1 MSAAGVVQQK
11 QRLRNHG
18 VVQEAAC
25 KSVEAPMAKFF
36 DEMLAHV
43 RSLTG
48 MRIPFLSVSTAFA
61 GMIFA
66 PAVLLLQLTVEDVTG
81 TYDRI
86 VDLVGNRTPSNWRRL
101 DISFLSGTAMTSPR
115 CGDVI
120 RCQTPSRN
128 GCHASCSACSAFH
141 AAVAASARK
150 GSSPSCRRSGN
161 VTWKSWFRC
170 LKPVPSDL
178 PLCSTS
184 RVFQQFLMR

>member
-1 MSAAGVVQQK
+1 
-11 QRLRNHG
+11 
-18 VVQEAAC
+18 
-25 KSVEAPMAKFF
+25 MAKFF

-101 DISFLSGTAMTSPR
+101 DS
-115 CGDVI
+115 
-120 RCQTPSRN
+120 SRTDRPN
-128 GCHASCSACSAFH
+128 RSNWANWIDWPHWPNRPNWANWFARSA
-141 AAVAASARK
+141 
-150 GSSPSCRRSGN
+150 G
-161 VTWKSWFRC
+161 
-170 LKPVPSDL
+170 
-178 PLCSTS
+178 
-184 RVFQQFLMR
+184 

>member
-18 VVQEAAC
+18 VVHEAAC
-25 KSVEAPMAKFF
+25 KSLQAPMAKFF

-48 MRIPFLSVSTAFA
+48 MRIPFLFVSTAFA

-86 VDLVGNRTPSNWRRL
+86 VDLVGNRTPSNLRRL
-101 DISFLSGTAMTSPR
+101 LKADGALVAVSLPNPESEWVPCQLFRVLCFPCCCCCFCSQRFLPFMLEVRKCDLEELVSMLEAGTLRPAI
-115 CGDVI
+115 V
-120 RCQTPSRN
+120 
-128 GCHASCSACSAFH
+128 
-141 AAVAASARK
+141 
-150 GSSPSCRRSGN
+150 
-161 VTWKSWFRC
+161 
-170 LKPVPSDL
+170 
-178 PLCSTS
+178 
-184 RVFQQFLMR
+184 